1 MNQNFEKNTIARL
14 ARSARRCICLLA
26 LSATCAGGIAAEGFD
41 WHDPVATGRAQGAHF
56 IEGQGWNED
65 GGNYFRLPRRAERT
79 VRKAVWDLSRS
90 SAGLT
95 VRFVTDAPRIRV
107 RYVVSGPAAMPHM
120 PATGVSGVD
129 LYRCKDGGGYDRC
142 IGSYSFGDTVR
153 YDFAP
158 DAPAGGK
165 PAAYVLYLPL
175 YNKVQ
180 SLQIGTPE
188 GARFSFTPASEE
200 RPLVVYGTSIVQG
213 ACASRP
219 GMAWTSCVARE
230 LDIPVVNLGF
240 SGNGQLE
247 KSVLDLMCELPAR
260 AYVLDCMA
268 NMNSRTAE
276 EVARL
281 VVDAVHRLR
290 RSQDVPVLLVEQ
302 AGYSD
307 AATHAA
313 RRQTCARHN
322 EGLRQA
328 YGSLLAEGV
337 KDLYYLSREEL
348 DVPAEALVDYVHPS
362 DWGMTLQARA
372 VAGKL
377 RAMTVP
383 RR

>member
-1 MNQNFEKNTIARL
+1 
-14 ARSARRCICLLA
+14 
-26 LSATCAGGIAAEGFD
+26 
-41 WHDPVATGRAQGAHF
+41 
-56 IEGQGWNED
+56 
-65 GGNYFRLPRRAERT
+65 
-79 VRKAVWDLSRS
+79 
-90 SAGLT
+90 
-95 VRFVTDAPRIRV
+95 
-107 RYVVSGPAAMPHM
+107 
-120 PATGVSGVD
+120 
-129 LYRCKDGGGYDRC
+129 
-142 IGSYSFGDTVR
+142 
-153 YDFAP
+153 
-158 DAPAGGK
+158 
-165 PAAYVLYLPL
+165 
-175 YNKVQ
+175 
-180 SLQIGTPE
+180 
-188 GARFSFTPASEE
+188 
-200 RPLVVYGTSIVQG
+200 
-213 ACASRP
+213 
-219 GMAWTSCVARE
+219 MAWTSCVARE
-230 LDIPVVNLGF
+230 LGIPVVNLGF

-281 VVDAVHRLR
+281 VIDAVHCLR
-290 RSQDVPVLLVEQ
+290 RSKDVPVLLVEQ

-362 DWGMTLQARA
+362 DWGMALQARA

-377 RAMTVP
+377 RAMTAP
-383 RR
+383 RRQAPLLRPDSFFTRL